1 MIYNDTLNIVYE
13 CVSLGLTQ
21 TTQKVVL
28 AFDSDVAPIAV
39 NDGIMVISI
48 GLKSAEIGPKITTLS
63 ENGESVQT
71 DDRECIITVELDFYT
86 SYTVGSGFLNSLCDS
101 IYNLLIVKCTP
112 LDIQKIEVGEIE
124 YKREIEAIKLKSFLT
139 VKKTL
144 EY

>member
-1 MIYNDTLNIVYE
+1 MIYNDTLNTVYE
-13 CVSLGLTQ
+13 CVSLGLNQ

-48 GLKSAEIGPKITTLS
+48 GLKSAEIGSKITTLS

-124 YKREIEAIKLKSFLT
+124 YRREIEAIKLKSFLT